1 MIQRRGI
8 DDWDHDN
15 WNEPAQRPVNRQPSS
30 SGYSSGY
37 SSSNA
42 VQGQNVQFRGQKI
55 EQGNFIVTHNDF
67 VKDGIVIVCSMT
79 ISQITTHV
87 LILAYFQKAVSK

>member
-1 MIQRRGI
+1 MINQSFSQRRGI

-15 WNEPAQRPVNRQPSS
+15 WSAPPQRPVNRQPSS

-67 VKDGIVIVCSMT
+67 LKALIRNNFENSILSFSWL
-79 ISQITTHV
+79 IQIFT
-87 LILAYFQKAVSK
+87 YF

>member
-1 MIQRRGI
+1 MINQSFSQRRGI

-15 WNEPAQRPVNRQPSS
+15 WSAPPQRPVNRQPSS

-67 VKDGIVIVCSMT
+67 LKA
-79 ISQITTHV
+79 
-87 LILAYFQKAVSK
+87 LIPNDFENSPFSFSWLKQRFTFY